1 METDQLRVKNLA
13 LPLVIISGNNIRA
26 SEPFF
31 AHMQIIRLVR
41 ISYRGSEQEWIYF
54 AIWYINGPNGK
65 RLPPIVHVHIDIGA
79 NCFAICRGRATCEW
93 QWEHTYLRNSKFQH
107 IFFHRKVSIYLCK
120 WFAINFGRRLALQIY
135 IHPNRTWIQWIRLNK
150 IVTRRLGKC

>member
-1 METDQLRVKNLA
+1 METDQLRVKDLA
-13 LPLVIISGNNIRA
+13 LPLVIISGNSIRT

-31 AHMQIIRLVR
+31 AHMQIILLVR
-41 ISYRGSEQEWIYF
+41 NSYPSCKQEWIYF
-54 AIWYINGPNGK
+54 AIGHINVPNGK

-107 IFFHRKVSIYLCK
+107 IFSTAKFLYICVNGLQSILVVDCHFK
-120 WFAINFGRRLALQIY
+120 Y
-135 IHPNRTWIQWIRLNK
+135 ISIQFVRFQWICSNK